1 LPEAVSAARKRGFA
15 VELGSKN
22 DVRGDDWGR
31 RHLPSCKVT
40 GGGSIRYYFPVDFVN
55 FAMEGGFQESADM
68 RDGKYPYNQPGQVQL
83 EQLFLSGVTKD

>member
-1 LPEAVSAARKRGFA
+1 